1 LATEDSKLTH
11 HSAPPGYWGW
21 EPAGK
26 SISIQIGLEVV
37 DRMLVSIIDG
47 FGSIPKRGAEVGGLL
62 IGTVTPGV
70 PLVYR
75 IEDFADVPCLHK
87 FGPSYVYCEED
98 HQTLFAA
105 LERANREGRGMKVL
119 GFYRS
124 HTREGLYMA
133 PEDLELARRYFPDQ
147 DQIGLL
153 VRPSAMQVSH
163 AGFFYREGD
172 AFQQATYLEFPF
184 RRSELETG
192 AAPVR
197 RALGERLRGEQG
209 RRPLPAQPYS
219 GGREPSSSAP
229 PVQSSY
235 AREPLSMP
243 SMAAPGSP
251 ASSAQHQH
259 HPPPQSQHSYRR
271 DEMIYAPSP
280 PAQQEEQDSLALPY
294 GSQAGD
300 EDIPMPSQV
309 YAVTTPGQSRFR
321 KGWYWLPL
329 SFIFLL
335 LGVLLGFQ
343 SAMTIYPAS
352 RGGGAADVYSLGI
365 SITRSGDSVSVRWDR
380 QNTAVK
386 VSRRGALEIIDGK
399 YSKRVELDAADLQK
413 GSVIYNFS
421 TTQLKF
427 TLEVFPQEGVTLSET
442 VAWTGGN

>member
-1 LATEDSKLTH
+1 MDLLATEDPKLTH
-11 HSAPPGYWGW
+11 HSAPAGYWGW
-21 EPAGK
+21 EPDGK
-26 SISIQIGLEVV
+26 SISIQISLDVV
-37 DRMLVSIIDG
+37 DRMLTSIIDG

-62 IGTVTPGV
+62 LGIVTPGD

-75 IEDFADVPCLHK
+75 IEEFTDVPCLHK
-87 FGPSYVYCEED
+87 FGPSYVFSEED
-98 HQTLFAA
+98 HKTLHGA
-105 LERANREGRGMKVL
+105 LEKAGRDRSGLKVL

-124 HTREGLYMA
+124 HTREGLYLA

-147 DQIGLL
+147 NQIALL

-163 AGFFYREGD
+163 GGFFYREED

-197 RALGERLRGEQG
+197 RPLGERLRGEQG
-209 RRPLPAQPYS
+209 RRPMPSPQFAGP
-219 GGREPSSSAP
+219 GREPYAP
-229 PVQSSY
+229 PQPQTPAPQHS
-235 AREPLSMP
+235 REPFAARPMS
-243 SMAAPGSP
+243 AAP
-251 ASSAQHQH
+251 A
-259 HPPPQSQHSYRR
+259 PPYRR
-271 DEMIYAPSP
+271 DEMTYAGTAPVAASQP
-280 PAQQEEQDSLALPY
+280 QEQIALPY
-294 GSQAGD
+294 ASRQGEA
-300 EDIPMPSQV
+300 DIPMPSQV
-309 YAVTTPGQSRFR
+309 YAVTTPAQSRFR

-352 RGGGAADVYSLGI
+352 RGGTAAEAYSLGL
-365 SITRSGDSVSVRWDR
+365 SITRSGDSVTVRWDR
-380 QNTAVK
+380 SNTAVK
-386 VSRRGALEIIDGK
+386 VSKRGALVIADGK

-427 TLEVFPQEGVTLSET
+427 TLEVFPQEGVALSET
-442 VAWTGGN
+442 GSWTGGS

>member
-1 LATEDSKLTH
+1 MDLLATEDPKLTH
-11 HSAPPGYWGW
+11 HSAPAGYWGW
-21 EPAGK
+21 EPDGK
-26 SISIQIGLEVV
+26 SISIQISLDVV
-37 DRMLVSIIDG
+37 DRMLTSIIDG

-62 IGTVTPGV
+62 LGTVTPGN

-75 IEDFADVPCLHK
+75 IEEFTDVPCLHK
-87 FGPSYVYCEED
+87 FGPSYVFSEED
-98 HQTLFAA
+98 HKTLHGA
-105 LERANREGRGMKVL
+105 LEKAGRDRSGLKIL

-124 HTREGLYMA
+124 HTREGLYLA

-147 DQIGLL
+147 NQIALL

-163 AGFFYREGD
+163 GGFFYREED

-197 RALGERLRGEQG
+197 RPLGERLRGEQG
-209 RRPLPAQPYS
+209 RRPMPSPGFT
-219 GGREPSSSAP
+219 GGTARESYTPPQTPSSRDPFAAR
-229 PVQSSY
+229 PV
-235 AREPLSMP
+235 P
-243 SMAAPGSP
+243 AA
-251 ASSAQHQH
+251 
-259 HPPPQSQHSYRR
+259 RR
-271 DEMIYAPSP
+271 DEMTYAGVAPVTAPQPVPHAS
-280 PAQQEEQDSLALPY
+280 QDQIALPY
-294 GSQAGD
+294 GSRQGEA
-300 EDIPMPSQV
+300 DIPMPSQV
-309 YAVTTPGQSRFR
+309 YAVTTPAQSRFR

-352 RGGGAADVYSLGI
+352 RGGTAAEAYSLGL
-365 SITRSGDSVSVRWDR
+365 SITKSGDSVTVRWDR
-380 QNTAVK
+380 SNTAVK
-386 VSRRGALEIIDGK
+386 VSKRGALVIADGK

-427 TLEVFPQEGVTLSET
+427 TLEVFPQEGVALSET
-442 VAWTGGN
+442 GSWTGGN